1 MSLTKPYVYETNT
14 YNVTDALSNC
24 SKLMDVLEENKVS
37 LTKIDNTVDEINQNI
52 DTNGYSTSWT
62 NFGNILD
69 GFINENVTS
78 CSAKLDGLYSKEAID
93 LNVFR
98 ASSGKTWVHQ
108 VNDSKFGV
116 NSYEVN
122 TTVLTNRQSANA
134 TTGDFTVASTAN
146 TGIVTLT
153 GTVAN
158 QNKVHTVDTTDT
170 DVVDATNDQ
179 ITISSHALN
188 TGDSVLYTANGT
200 ALSGLTDDTTY
211 FVIYV
216 DEDTISLAS
225 SAANATAGTAVSLT
239 ASNGDASDT
248 FTLLHVAGDVIT
260 IAGLSDDTAK
270 SLLYE
275 SDGTTSKKFKIQSI
289 SATVITIHIG
299 TASHDAI
306 SGSANSSIL
315 ISSYGAGTVTTTTS
329 QAKKV
334 SVKDD
339 NGKIFTAFYLPGMH
353 IFLDDFKTLDVQ
365 LLEKSAR
372 LDVDTVD
379 SPPTVSVSEYRIAPR
394 RLDSNSAFEEIPGTE
409 TLLETHLDK
418 MLNANLT
425 NQTTFNDADSKSCNA
440 DRASLINKLEQNIT
454 IIKSIML
461 SPNLNM

>member
-153 GTVAN
+153 AATSAVL
-158 QNKVHTVDTTDT
+158 NKVHAVDTSGAN
-170 DVVDATNDQ
+170 VNYTNDTIK
-179 ITISSHALN
+179 ITGHGLN
-188 TGDSVLYTANGT
+188 TGDSVLYETSATVTGLANN
-200 ALSGLTDDTTY
+200 TTY

-216 DEDTISLAS
+216 DEDNISLATT
-225 SAANATAGTAVSLT
+225 AANATAGTKIALT
-239 ASNGDASDT
+239 TGAGHASDK
-248 FTLLHVAGDVIT
+248 FTLLHVTGDVIT
-260 IAGLSDDTAK
+260 IA
-270 SLLYE
+270 
-275 SDGTTSKKFKIQSI
+275 
-289 SATVITIHIG
+289 
-299 TASHDAI
+299 
-306 SGSANSSIL
+306 
-315 ISSYGAGTVTTTTS
+315 
-329 QAKKV
+329 
-334 SVKDD
+334 
-339 NGKIFTAFYLPGMH
+339 
-353 IFLDDFKTLDVQ
+353 
-365 LLEKSAR
+365 
-372 LDVDTVD
+372 
-379 SPPTVSVSEYRIAPR
+379 
-394 RLDSNSAFEEIPGTE
+394 EI
-409 TLLETHLDK
+409 D
-418 MLNANLT
+418 
-425 NQTTFNDADSKSCNA
+425 
-440 DRASLINKLEQNIT
+440 
-454 IIKSIML
+454 
-461 SPNLNM
+461 

>member
-1 MSLTKPYVYETNT
+1 
-14 YNVTDALSNC
+14 
-24 SKLMDVLEENKVS
+24 
-37 LTKIDNTVDEINQNI
+37 
-52 DTNGYSTSWT
+52 
-62 NFGNILD
+62 
-69 GFINENVTS
+69 
-78 CSAKLDGLYSKEAID
+78 
-93 LNVFR
+93 
-98 ASSGKTWVHQ
+98 
-108 VNDSKFGV
+108 
-116 NSYEVN
+116 
-122 TTVLTNRQSANA
+122 
-134 TTGDFTVASTAN
+134 
-146 TGIVTLT
+146 
-153 GTVAN
+153 
-158 QNKVHTVDTTDT
+158 
-170 DVVDATNDQ
+170 
-179 ITISSHALN
+179 
-188 TGDSVLYTANGT
+188 
-200 ALSGLTDDTTY
+200 TY

-216 DEDTISLAS
+216 DENTISLAS

-239 ASNGDASDT
+239 ASNGDSSDT

-260 IAGLSDDTAK
+260 IAGLSDATAK

-353 IFLDDFKTLDVQ
+353 IFLDDYKTMDVQ

-425 NQTTFNDADSKSCNA
+425 NQTTFNDADSKSCHA
-440 DRASLINKLEQNIT
+440 DRASLINKLDQNIT